1 MKPVIQNKSK
11 PNQIDKIQIFKNK
24 EIVIYKNGEEFKRFR
39 QSEEKELNEDEMYIL
54 DFLLKKYSGFEVP
67 PRFSKIEN
75 EFEFESTEDFF
86 KKRQGKKNNE
96 ISEEESKKTEPK
108 LKEFFKDIEDENG
121 EEVEDDIGREEI
133 TEIKK
138 LKKGIKIQEDQKVP
152 IKKKNKEMNYH
163 YEEENIDIENEEE
176 EESEDTP
183 QYIIEV
189 ESYTSPSFKYVDK
202 KKAEEAILNGINI
215 SLMING
221 EEKKGI
227 IFLGKN
233 EKIIF
238 VLFEDKKETIISLNN
253 IKRIYF
259 NIKGSLN
266 LRNYK
271 KKDDNERFIQFVEYN
286 NQKTDFKFDKNEDL
300 EYFIK
305 GLIQTF
311 KNKSTP
317 IEKKIIYEK
326 YNKYFTYNNKKD
338 NEDSYNNL
346 KEKSITLD
354 KTQKNSYRT
363 NKFEKPSYSYKK
375 RNENK
380 EYYKNENNYINQ
392 KNNKYNQ
399 NNYNKENNNDDED
412 NLITTTVTEVYK
424 GGKLINEE
432 TKEESRGVVKT
443 LHSYSPDINEYE
455 EYLRKSK
462 FRKRNITDEDLNKSI
477 ERVHEVNKYN
487 RGYY

>member
-11 PNQIDKIQIFKNK
+11 SNQIDKIQIFKNK
-24 EIVIYKNGEEFKRFR
+24 EIVIYKNGEEFKHFR
-39 QSEEKELNEDEMYIL
+39 QSEEKELKEDEMYIL

-108 LKEFFKDIEDENG
+108 LKEFFKDIDIEDENG
-121 EEVEDDIGREEI
+121 EEVEDDIGREEV

-138 LKKGIKIQEDQKVP
+138 LKKGIKIKEDQKVP

-202 KKAEEAILNGINI
+202 KKAEEAILNGIKI

-238 VLFEDKKETIISLNN
+238 IFFEDRKETIISLNN

-271 KKDDNERFIQFVEYN
+271 KKNNNERFIQFVEYN

-300 EYFIK
+300 EFFIK

-317 IEKKIIYEK
+317 IEKK
-326 YNKYFTYNNKKD
+326 
-338 NEDSYNNL
+338 
-346 KEKSITLD
+346 
-354 KTQKNSYRT
+354 
-363 NKFEKPSYSYKK
+363 
-375 RNENK
+375 
-380 EYYKNENNYINQ
+380 
-392 KNNKYNQ
+392 
-399 NNYNKENNNDDED
+399 
-412 NLITTTVTEVYK
+412 
-424 GGKLINEE
+424 
-432 TKEESRGVVKT
+432 
-443 LHSYSPDINEYE
+443 
-455 EYLRKSK
+455 
-462 FRKRNITDEDLNKSI
+462 
-477 ERVHEVNKYN
+477 
-487 RGYY
+487 